1 MKKWFELYWLHL
13 RADVL
18 QYLRMPAFYLP
29 MIVYPMVLYI
39 AVGLPQGEGVEE
51 RTLVTLG
58 FILFSIL
65 GTVVFQFGVGVAV
78 TRDSAWERLVLS
90 WPLPP
95 VVRISSRL
103 TSAIFFA
110 FLFSLPVLFIGLVFG
125 AFRVSLDNWPGLIL
139 AIVLGAACMGA
150 MGLAMGYWFPIKGA
164 LGLANLVYLPLSFAG
179 GLFSGG
185 SVGDSRIDAIGEWLP
200 TGVWSG
206 LVTSAVEGGGGA
218 AGGVS
223 LLIAYGIIFTL
234 LAGWGYS
241 RCQAL
246 VYR

>member
-110 FLFSLPVLFIGLVFG
+110 FLF
-125 AFRVSLDNWPGLIL
+125 
-139 AIVLGAACMGA
+139 
-150 MGLAMGYWFPIKGA
+150 
-164 LGLANLVYLPLSFAG
+164 
-179 GLFSGG
+179 
-185 SVGDSRIDAIGEWLP
+185 
-200 TGVWSG
+200 
-206 LVTSAVEGGGGA
+206 
-218 AGGVS
+218 
-223 LLIAYGIIFTL
+223 
-234 LAGWGYS
+234 
-241 RCQAL
+241 
-246 VYR
+246 